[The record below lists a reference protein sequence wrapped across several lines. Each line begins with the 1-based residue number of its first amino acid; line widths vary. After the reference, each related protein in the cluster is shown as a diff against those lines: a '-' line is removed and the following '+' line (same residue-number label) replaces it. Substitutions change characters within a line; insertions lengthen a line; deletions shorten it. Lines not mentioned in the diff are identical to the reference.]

1 MGYYKW
7 LATKKTFEQAFTSWV
22 LPQNYDI
29 NTELTKKKRG
39 GQLSSVR
46 LQCPRSKATFGYSKL
61 YGFLIGH
68 LDQEKNPKYST

>member
-39 GQLSSVR
+39 DNF
-46 LQCPRSKATFGYSKL
+46 PRYVYNALAPKL
-61 YGFLIGH
+61 HLGTVSYMGF
-68 LDQEKNPKYST
+68 